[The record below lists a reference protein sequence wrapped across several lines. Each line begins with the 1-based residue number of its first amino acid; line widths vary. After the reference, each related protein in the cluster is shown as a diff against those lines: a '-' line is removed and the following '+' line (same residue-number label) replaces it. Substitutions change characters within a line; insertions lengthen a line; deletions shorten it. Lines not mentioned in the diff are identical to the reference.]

1 MNRIRVM
8 VVDDAVVVR
17 RVLTEMLQKDPD
29 IEVVGSAPNGRIALT
44 KLPQLLPDVLVCDV
58 EMPEM
63 DGLQLLAAM
72 KKDFPRLPVLMFS
85 SLTSRG
91 ASTTLDALAL
101 GATDYVQK
109 PSSFLGGDDALKHC
123 REELIAKVKA
133 TSRRSFGS
141 SPALSA
147 ASAGGVGAAR
157 PITMASGGA
166 SSSLNSSPNGSAI
179 GPSNGSAMGVA
190 NGNTNN
196 ALNGY
201 SNGTQNGIGIANGLG
216 LRTTARPG
224 LNAAPASNAM
234 AASNNARAG
243 RIDVVVIGV
252 STGGPNALAVVLPE
266 LPANL
271 AVPVL
276 IVQHM
281 PPVFT
286 KLLAER
292 LSAKTRIPVEE
303 CEPGQVVEAGKIWIA
318 PGNFHMVVE
327 QQGATVK
334 LKTHQGPPENSCRPA
349 VDVLFRS
356 VAEIYGNR
364 ALAVVLTGM
373 GQDGLKGCEVIR
385 SAGGQVI
392 TQDEQSSVVWGMP
405 GFVTRAGLSHKVL
418 PLEQIAGEIVRRT
431 QESKGFSVSRAPQV
445 AQL

>member
-44 KLPQLLPDVLVCDV
+44 KLPQLMPDILVCDV

-72 KKDFPRLPVLMFS
+72 RKDFPRLPVLMFS

-91 ASTTLDALAL
+91 ASVTLDALAL
-101 GATDYVQK
+101 GATDYIQK
-109 PSSFLGGDDALKHC
+109 PSSFLGGDDALKNC
-123 REELIAKVKA
+123 RDELIAKVKA
-133 TSRRSFGS
+133 ISKRGAGTLI
-141 SPALSA
+141 P
-147 ASAGGVGAAR
+147 SAGPVQPPPGAMRGGMNGA
-157 PITMASGGA
+157 PGA
-166 SSSLNSSPNGSAI
+166 SPGAYSGPSSLNGSGGSATQALR
-179 GPSNGSAMGVA
+179 GMGRPTSNAPM
-190 NGNTNN
+190 
-196 ALNGY
+196 
-201 SNGTQNGIGIANGLG
+201 
-216 LRTTARPG
+216 PM
-224 LNAAPASNAM
+224 PASAQS
-234 AASNNARAG
+234 SNLKSG
-243 RIDVVVIGV
+243 RVEVVVIGV
-252 STGGPNALAVVLPE
+252 STGGPNALAVLLPE
-266 LPANL
+266 LPSNL
-271 AVPVL
+271 PVPVL

-303 CEPGQVVEAGKIWIA
+303 CEPGQVVEPGKIWIA

-327 QQGATVK
+327 QSGNQIK

-356 VAEIYGNR
+356 VAEVYGNR
-364 ALAVVLTGM
+364 ALAVILTGM

-385 SAGGQVI
+385 SAGGQVL

-418 PLEQIAGEIVRRT
+418 PLEQLAGEIVRRT
-431 QESKGFSVSRAPQV
+431 QESRGMNTTRSPQV